1 MGQSWDILDKLFT
14 SPAFKPCES
23 LNCYEHV
30 TTHGSAVSNVQASI
44 LTHYDVNLNED
55 FNF

>member
-14 SPAFKPCES
+14 SPAFKLCES
-23 LNCYEHV
+23 LNFYEHV

-44 LTHYDVNLNED
+44 LTHYNVNLN
-55 FNF
+55 